1 MFSKQGLVAEI
12 HCRHSSAQYLSTTF
26 SSILCSRLGTTDEY
40 RTDLFLG
47 IFLPLIMQVVPMWRI
62 NWFLCLWLL
71 PVLLLCTIGYV
82 WFHADIFLLWLH
94 GLHLLCIL
102 LDAWDGWLPR
112 CLVLCPPH
120 IQIHQVRMRCL
131 LKMKSSR
138 VVPVFGATE
147 KSKYRKG

>member
-26 SSILCSRLGTTDEY
+26 GSILCSHLGTTVEY
-40 RTDLFLG
+40 HTDLFWG